1 MSADEHD
8 QLGPRRLAIL
18 SAAEP
23 ATRVLNAVAELQ
35 RASGPEYHTIALF
48 PERDRRAWYVRAADE
63 AVCYGSD
70 PLDLEA
76 LERALLDCR
85 ATQVWVG
92 WGAAAEQVG
101 FVALCERLG
110 VTFVGP
116 SAAALRRVVDRIS
129 AKHLAESAGVDVV
142 PWSGAVVESAADAD
156 VSAARLGYPLL
167 VKAAA
172 GGGRQ
177 RILIVDRP
185 ADLAKAVEEAAA
197 DATRNFGDS
206 RVYLEAWVP
215 RARQVEVQ
223 FIADSAGHLWMP
235 GIRDCTVQRGHRKML
250 EESSSPALTSEQE
263 AMLRG
268 ATQRIVAATGC
279 VNAGTVEFFCDPD
292 DPAAPPRMVKVN
304 PRLQAAHA
312 VTELTSGIDLVKL
325 QLHVAAGGL
334 LEGTAPEP
342 TGHAVEV
349 RLHAESEIDDFAPAP
364 PVIDYLR
371 LPSGPGIRVDVG
383 VTEGDEVP
391 PAADSLIAKI
401 VAWAP
406 DRSEA
411 LARLSRAV
419 NQASIVVRGAATNKA
434 FLQSLVD
441 HPDVRAGRVDTG
453 WLDDALAHG
462 DFAPERLADVALL
475 AAATEAYEQDADT
488 IRERFL
494 TSASRGRPELDAE
507 VGHRI
512 QLRHRG
518 VSYDLHVSK
527 VADEHYRVR
536 VEGTTVD
543 LTVRSVSRYERRVTR
558 GGHRHRVLTVT
569 EGLRYFVEVDGVSH
583 SLARDDGGIIRAPAP
598 GVVVSV
604 RVRPGDE
611 VAEGDTVVVIEM
623 MKMELAVPAPFA
635 GRVREVQAVIN
646 VQVDARATLL
656 QLDRTADAGPAA
668 DPGSRLDFAAPAA
681 PAAFDESLDGIYDG
695 LGAFA
700 LGYDLEPRDAN
711 RLLAAQGALAGE
723 AVHAGEEELRRRENE
738 FIDLFT
744 DMCALSQRVAGA
756 ASDFGGGIVPDA
768 STAGVEQAHSP
779 QQYLYTYLRSPGR
792 AADTVPAWFAKR
804 LQSALARYGIHSL
817 AWPSTPMEHALVR
830 LFRAT
835 LRVDALVPAVTQILD
850 RRVDQHAWLPAQET
864 EFARERSRLNDLVLA
879 AQSRY
884 PGIGDL
890 GHEIRF
896 RRFDSPLLDNVLARW
911 RGEAEQ
917 ALSLL
922 REDPDRA
929 DRSALIDGLVASPQ
943 PLRPLLLDWYRRSDA
958 RMQGVLLETAT
969 RRYYRVREL
978 ESLQI
983 LGDSGAVCCAAEFDD
998 PSGRVH
1004 LGVAFGALDTLA
1016 DLVDSVC
1023 GRLDAV
1029 AVDAISS
1036 PTARGILDFHL
1047 WTDLPLRTIDEVEAA
1062 LRQRLTAAGWGR
1074 PRDRSALLS
1083 RLDLTVAVP
1092 GQLERGAQ
1100 TYFVSYLCT
1109 DEGLVEDRRHRN
1121 MHPML
1126 AERLD
1131 LGRLDEFEIER
1142 LDSVED
1148 VYLFRG
1154 VARSNSRDERL
1165 FVVAE
1170 IRDVTPALDETGR
1183 VVGLPHMERMFGQA
1197 LSAMRRY
1204 QAHRTPAKRLLHNE
1218 VLLYVRPDWLL
1229 RGAIWRDLARRY
1241 APAASALGV
1250 SEVVIRVHIPGP
1262 SGVASA
1268 SDLRMSTQP
1277 AGGVLMRI
1285 TPAADRPI
1293 PPLSEYE
1300 WRVLQTQRRGAYYP
1314 YEIIKMLTP
1323 PADATSDF
1331 PPGDFVEYDLD
1342 DSDDGGRLVPV
1353 ERPYGENAANLV
1365 VGVLRNF
1372 PASHPE
1378 GLVRVALLGD
1388 PSRSLGAVAE
1398 PECRRINAALDLA
1411 EQMKVP
1417 VEWFTVSSGA
1427 RISMSSGTE
1436 NMDWIS
1442 ATLRRIIEFTQAGGE
1457 MNVVVTGINVG
1468 AQPYWNSEATMLMH
1482 TKGILI
1488 MLPES
1493 TMVLTGK
1500 TSLDFSGGI
1509 SAEDNLGI
1517 GGYERVMGPNG
1528 QGQYYAR
1535 NLRDACGLLLRHYG
1549 FTYVLPGERFPR
1561 RLPTS
1566 DPATRD
1572 VRDSPHT
1579 PIDGTSFATV
1589 GEIFSSE
1596 HNADRKKPFD
1606 IRSVMRAA
1614 SDADTQPL
1622 ERWSRWRNAETV
1634 VVWDARIGGFPV
1646 CLLGIESRP
1655 LRREGFI
1662 PADGPQTFTAGTLF
1676 PQSSRKAAR
1685 AVNAASGNRPLV
1697 VLANLSGFD
1706 GSPESMRGWQLEY
1719 GAEIG
1724 RAVTNFKGPIVFVV
1738 ISRYHGGAFVV
1749 FSKTLNDAVEVAAVE
1764 GSYASVIGGAPA
1776 AAVVF
1781 ARDVNTRAQTD
1792 PRVVE
1797 AADQL
1802 ASASEAERRKLQAH
1816 LRDLTIAA
1824 RAEKIGEVAAEFE
1837 AIHDIERAQKMGS
1850 VDAIIAAQELRP
1862 YLVEA
1867 LERGVARELQRSSDE
1882 RASHPVV

>member
-1 MSADEHD
+1 MSADENEQHA
-8 QLGPRRLAIL
+8 LRRLAIL

-35 RASGPEYHTIALF
+35 RAGGPDYHTIALF

-63 AVCYGSD
+63 AVCYGTD
-70 PLDLEA
+70 PLDLDA
-76 LERALLDCR
+76 LERALTECG

-110 VTFVGP
+110 ITFVGP
-116 SAAALRRVVDRIS
+116 SAAALSRVVDRIS
-129 AKHLAESAGVDVV
+129 AKHLAESAGVEVV
-142 PWSGAVVESAADAD
+142 PWSGGEVESVADAEL
-156 VSAARLGYPLL
+156 SACSLGYPLL

-177 RILIVDRP
+177 QVRIANDP
-185 ADLAKAVEEAAA
+185 AELAKAVEGASAAA
-197 DATRNFGDS
+197 ARNFGDP
-206 RVYLEAWVP
+206 RIYLEAWVP

-250 EESSSPALTSEQE
+250 EESSSWPALTPAQLV
-263 AMLRG
+263 ALRQ
-268 ATQRIVAATGC
+268 ATERIVAATGC
-279 VNAGTVEFFCDPD
+279 INAGTVEFFCDPG
-292 DPAAPPRMVKVN
+292 DPAAAPRMVKVN

-312 VTELTSGIDLVKL
+312 VTELTTGIDLVKL
-325 QLHVAAGGL
+325 QLHIADGGL
-334 LEGTAPEP
+334 LVGTAPEA

-349 RLHAESEIDDFAPAP
+349 RLHAESEPDDFAPAP

-406 DRSEA
+406 DRAEA

-434 FLQSLVD
+434 FLQTLVD
-441 HPDVRAGRVDTG
+441 HPDVRAGHVDTG
-453 WLDDALAHG
+453 WLDDALTHG
-462 DFAPERLADVALL
+462 DFAPERFADVALL

-488 IRERFL
+488 TRGRFL
-494 TSASRGRPELDAE
+494 TSAARGRPELDAE
-507 VGHRI
+507 IGHRI
-512 QLRHRG
+512 QLRQRG
-518 VSYDLHVSK
+518 ISYDLQVFKVS
-527 VADEHYRVR
+527 DEHYRIR
-536 VEGTTVD
+536 VEGASVD
-543 LTVRSVSRYERRVTR
+543 LIVRSVSRYERRVTLA
-558 GGHRHRVLTVT
+558 GQRHRVLTVT

-583 SLARDDGGIIRAPAP
+583 SLARDDGGVIRAPAP

-611 VAEGDTVVVIEM
+611 VAEGDTVAVIEM

-646 VQVDARATLL
+646 VQVDARAVLL
-656 QLDRTADAGPAA
+656 QLDRTVDAAPTSPTGRRLTFTAATPAA
-668 DPGSRLDFAAPAA
+668 AGSLGDV
-681 PAAFDESLDGIYDG
+681 YDG
-695 LGAFA
+695 LVAYA
-700 LGYDLEPRDAN
+700 LGYDLEPAHSG
-711 RLLAAQGALAGE
+711 RLLAAQGALSSPTNA
-723 AVHAGEEELRRRENE
+723 ADARLRSRENE
-738 FIDLFT
+738 FLDLFT
-744 DMCALSQRVAGA
+744 DLCALSQRVAGTA
-756 ASDFGGGIVPDA
+756 ADFGGGIVPDA
-768 STAGVEQAHSP
+768 ATAGAEQAHSP
-779 QQYLYTYLRSPGR
+779 QQYLYTFLRSPGR
-792 AADTVPAWFAKR
+792 AADSVPPWFIKR
-804 LQSALARYGIHSL
+804 LQSVLARYGVHSL
-817 AWPSTPMEHALVR
+817 AWPSTALEHALVR

-835 LRVDALVPAVTQILD
+835 LRVDGLVPAVTQILD
-850 RRVDQHAWLPAQET
+850 RRAEQPTWLPPT
-864 EFARERSRLNDLVLA
+864 ESERARERSRLNDLVLA

-890 GHEIRF
+890 GHEIRY
-896 RRFDSPLLDNVLARW
+896 RWFDAPLLETVLTRW
-911 RGEAEQ
+911 RAEAQES
-917 ALSLL
+917 LGLL
-922 REDPDRA
+922 RDDPERGDREK
-929 DRSALIDGLVASPQ
+929 LIDGLVASPQ

-958 RMQGVLLETAT
+958 AMQGVLLETAI
-969 RRYYRVREL
+969 RRYYRIREL
-978 ESLQI
+978 KHLQI
-983 LGDSGAVCCAAEFDD
+983 LGDFGARCCVVEFDE
-998 PSGRVH
+998 PTQRVH
-1004 LGVAFGALDTLA
+1004 LGFAFGELDQLGE
-1016 DLVDSVC
+1016 LVDSVC
-1023 GRLDAV
+1023 GQLHRKLVGSEPPAQEV
-1029 AVDAISS
+1029 
-1036 PTARGILDFHL
+1036 LDFHL
-1047 WTDLPLRTIDEVEAA
+1047 WSNLALHSIDEVEAA
-1062 LRQRLTAAGWGR
+1062 LRERLNAAGWDH
-1074 PRDRSALLS
+1074 PRDRSALLC
-1083 RLDLTVAVP
+1083 RLDLTVTVP
-1092 GQLERGAQ
+1092 GTSARGAQ
-1100 TYFVSYLCT
+1100 TYHVSYLCT
-1109 DEGLVEDRRHRN
+1109 DSGLVEDRRHRN

-1131 LGRLDEFEIER
+1131 LGRLAEFDIER
-1142 LDSVED
+1142 LDSAED

-1170 IRDVTPALDETGR
+1170 IRDVTPALDEAGQ

-1204 QAHRTPAKRLLHNE
+1204 QAHRTPGKRLLHNE
-1218 VLLYVRPDWLL
+1218 VLLYVRPEWLL

-1241 APAASALGV
+1241 APAATALGV
-1250 SEVVIRVHIPGP
+1250 CEVVIRVRVPGP
-1262 SGVASA
+1262 SGVATPSE
-1268 SDLRMSTQP
+1268 LRISTQP

-1285 TPAADRPI
+1285 TLPQEAPI
-1293 PPLSEYE
+1293 APMSEYE

-1314 YEIIKMLTP
+1314 YEIVKMLTP

-1342 DSDDGGRLVPV
+1342 EAGRLVPV
-1353 ERPYGENAANLV
+1353 DRPYGENAANLV
-1365 VGVLRNF
+1365 VGVLRNY

-1411 EQMKVP
+1411 EQLKVP
-1417 VEWFTVSSGA
+1417 VEWFTISSGA

-1457 MNVVVTGINVG
+1457 INVVVTGINVG

-1482 TKGILI
+1482 TRGILI

-1500 TSLDFSGGI
+1500 TSLDFSGGV

-1535 NLRDACGLLLRHYG
+1535 NLKDACSLLLRHYG
-1549 FTYVLPGERFPR
+1549 FTYVIPGERFPR

-1566 DPATRD
+1566 DPASRD
-1572 VRDSPHT
+1572 VRESPHAH
-1579 PIDGTSFATV
+1579 IEGVSFTTV

-1614 SDADTQPL
+1614 SDADSQPL

-1634 VVWDARIGGFPV
+1634 VVWDARIGGIPL

-1749 FSKTLNDAVEVAAVE
+1749 FSKTLNDGLEVAAVE

-1781 ARDVNTRAQTD
+1781 AREVSTRAQAD
-1792 PRVVE
+1792 PRVVD
-1797 AADQL
+1797 AAGQL
-1802 ASASEAERRKLQAH
+1802 ASADETERRKLQAN
-1816 LRDLTIAA
+1816 LRDLTVAA

-1837 AIHDIERAQKMGS
+1837 AIHDIERAQQMGS
-1850 VDAIIAAQELRP
+1850 VDVIISAQMLRP
-1862 YLVEA
+1862 YLVDA
-1867 LERGVARELQRSSDE
+1867 LERGMARELS
-1882 RASHPVV
+1882 